1 MVKNTY
7 QFSFSIKKGE
17 KIYLKGKSGSE
28 KTTLLNIITGLLPF
42 ENGNYFIDNQKVDS
56 NTITNFFGYVSQ
68 DPFLFEGTLFEN
80 ITSGKKILNNKK
92 KLKLIYEICD
102 LKNLVSNFEDIYSK
116 KIEIN
121 SPEISGGQKQRKLLQ
136 EYFILIQILI
146 LDEATNAIDLLS
158 ETNY

>member
-1 MVKNTY
+1 M
-7 QFSFSIKKGE
+7 
-17 KIYLKGKSGSE
+17 KGKSGSG

-121 SPEISGGQKQRKLLQ
+121 SPEISGGQKQRIAIARIL
-136 EYFILIQILI
+136 ILIQK
-146 LDEATNAIDLLS
+146 
-158 ETNY
+158 Y